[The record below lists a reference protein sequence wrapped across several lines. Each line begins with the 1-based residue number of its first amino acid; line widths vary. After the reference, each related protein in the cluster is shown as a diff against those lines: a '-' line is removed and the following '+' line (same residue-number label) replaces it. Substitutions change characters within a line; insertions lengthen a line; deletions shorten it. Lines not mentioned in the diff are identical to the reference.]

1 MNGRR
6 LFSASRLRLW
16 WLSGGLLLTGATA
29 RAQALLWTLEAESPE
44 SRVVWHTDTAEI
56 FAPQGL
62 TLWYKEKMAGNVII
76 RYDACVVNHG
86 QEGERTSDLN
96 CFWMA
101 SDPKAA
107 DVWERMA
114 ERQGVFT
121 RCYALQL
128 YYMGFGGN
136 SNTTTRFRR
145 YTGDER
151 GIEEPAYRPDILI
164 EHRGQEQRLAPNR
177 WYRIQLEAV
186 DGRVRYLIDGQC
198 LADWQDEQPL
208 TEGWFGFR
216 TTWSHTLLTNFQ
228 YLQKP

>member
-1 MNGRR
+1 M
-6 LFSASRLRLW
+6 
-16 WLSGGLLLTGATA
+16 
-29 RAQALLWTLEAESPE
+29 EAEAPE
-44 SRVVWHTDTAEI
+44 SRVIWHTDTAEI
-56 FAPQGL
+56 FAPKGL
-62 TLWYKEKMAGNVII
+62 TLWYKEKMTGNVII
-76 RYDACVVNHG
+76 RYDACVVNNG
-86 QEGERTSDLN
+86 REGERTSDLN

-101 SDPKAA
+101 SDPKAT

-114 ERQGVFT
+114 ERRGVFT

-128 YYMGFGGN
+128 YYVGYGGN

-151 GIEEPAYRPDILI
+151 GIAEPAYRPGILT
-164 EHRGQEQRLAPNR
+164 EHTGREQLLEPNR

-186 DGRVRYLIDGQC
+186 NGRVRYLIDGQC
-198 LADWQDEQPL
+198 LADWTDEHPL

-228 YLQKP
+228 FFQKP